1 MEEIAH
7 VCVKK
12 GILVISDEIYEHIV
26 YNGFEPVSFA
36 ALSPEAYN
44 LTVTVNGLSKSYA
57 MTGWRIGYAAG
68 PKEIIEACVNL
79 QSQSTSNIASFAQKA
94 AIEAL
99 NGDQEPVRTM
109 AEEFGKRRK
118 YLLERMDRVPGVRC
132 FHPQGAF
139 YLFPNVSAYVGKKF
153 NGNRIN
159 NSEELAQYLLDEAR
173 VALVPG
179 EAFGAP
185 VPPHL
190 LRRVDGEAQGRNGPD
205 RIRPEEARINRIS
218 GLMPRKQASKQNLQ
232 DPGFPF
238 SREWRK
244 RQVPLCLVAR
254 ISPIEVEDL
263 RLREKDTDVLHEPPP
278 ILERTIVPFRAIVG
292 VFRSALR
299 LPARSDSIGIRK
311 VPRDSQNHVP
321 SPVRR
326 PNAVECL
333 PANLKPLQ
341 VTSRRSARAFRTPFL
356 PGRRYNLLETE
367 YGSLGLPRRVN
378 LTGLPVSALWMRP
391 ERWSRASAIEYSFL
405 TAPSLDGHQVGYIT
419 TIPMSVQ

>member
-1 MEEIAH
+1 MTFEPKEILSRRIRALNPSPTMAIDGKAKEMKARGINVIGFGVGEPDFDTPEPIKSAAIRALHEGFTKYTPVAGIHDLRTAICEKFKKENGLHYAPDQVVVSNGGKHVLFNLALALFQEGDEVIIPAPYWVTYPDQVQLTGATPVILSTREEDGFLLTPSLLEKGISPKTKAIIMNSPSNPTGAAYDRRQMEEIAH

-99 NGDQEPVRTM
+99 NGDQGPVRAM
-109 AEEFGKRRK
+109 AEEFGRRRK

-139 YLFPNVSAYVGKKF
+139 YLFPNVSAYVGKTF

-185 VPPHL
+185 GY
-190 LRRVDGEAQGRNGPD
+190 LRISYAASMEKIKEGMD
-205 RIRPEEARINRIS
+205 RIE
-218 GLMPRKQASKQNLQ
+218 
-232 DPGFPF
+232 
-238 SREWRK
+238 
-244 RQVPLCLVAR
+244 
-254 ISPIEVEDL
+254 
-263 RLREKDTDVLHEPPP
+263 
-278 ILERTIVPFRAIVG
+278 
-292 VFRSALR
+292 SAL
-299 LPARSDSIGIRK
+299 K
-311 VPRDSQNHVP
+311 
-321 SPVRR
+321 
-326 PNAVECL
+326 
-333 PANLKPLQ
+333 NL
-341 VTSRRSARAFRTPFL
+341 
-356 PGRRYNLLETE
+356 G
-367 YGSLGLPRRVN
+367 
-378 LTGLPVSALWMRP
+378 
-391 ERWSRASAIEYSFL
+391 
-405 TAPSLDGHQVGYIT
+405 
-419 TIPMSVQ
+419 